1 MTTGRS
7 SRCWKALYIYELDL
21 IWVWTGWSASIIT
34 YSRIQV
40 NFLLLWHESQHI
52 SGREC
57 ILITTSCCS
66 RWWNAL
72 YIYELDLLWVRTG
85 QGAPII
91 TYIINQVRNQE
102 NHLLLP
108 LTVTVRP
115 RTWRGT
121 KKTLVF
127 TTQQTTLI
135 LLVCSFVEHY
145 AAIWADLSGRIM
157 RQAAASWGV
166 AAWGLAVAAQQSW
179 AALGWWQWQQHHKRP
194 TVYPHNNCNA
204 SRGLLCGWIATPLR
218 AVKLERYVCV
228 YISSLFLFDTTI
240 SSCSV
245 SFTVYATKSLLWD
258 DDDDN

>member
-157 RQAAASWGV
+157 RRAAASWGV

-194 TVYPHNNCNA
+194 SVYPHNNCNA
-204 SRGLLCGWIATPLR
+204 SRGLLCGWIATPLVGSSV
-218 AVKLERYVCV
+218 AGERSAAAAGGEAREVRLCLY
-228 YISSLFLFDTTI
+228 
-240 SSCSV
+240 
-245 SFTVYATKSLLWD
+245 
-258 DDDDN
+258 